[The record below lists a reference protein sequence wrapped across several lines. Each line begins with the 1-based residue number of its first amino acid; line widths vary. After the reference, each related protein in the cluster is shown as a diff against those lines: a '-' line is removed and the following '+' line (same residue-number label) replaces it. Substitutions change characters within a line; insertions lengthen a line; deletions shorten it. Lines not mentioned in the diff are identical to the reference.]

1 MFESYSIAIC
11 IMRYKTEHEPI
22 KIDTNVDDGQGGKY
36 PKLFTYQ
43 PQWLMNAQF
52 YFFCLSYTLKKDLG
66 QI

>member
-1 MFESYSIAIC
+1 
-11 IMRYKTEHEPI
+11 MRYKTEHEPRRMDV
-22 KIDTNVDDGQGGKY
+22 IDTNVDDGQGGKY

>member
-1 MFESYSIAIC
+1 MDV
-11 IMRYKTEHEPI
+11 
-22 KIDTNVDDGQGGKY
+22 IDTNVDDGQGGKY